1 MNFNPL
7 SESLQSGIR
16 GDDNKSYA
24 SRAETVFRHT
34 RKVLRREESA
44 LPEINTHA
52 EARNAIHLQMK
63 SMSNIYGKK
72 LSQKRATSTDF

>member
-34 RKVLRREESA
+34 RKVLRRQESV
-44 LPEINTHA
+44 LPEINVRE
-52 EARNAIHLQMK
+52 EARNAINQQMK
-63 SMSNIYGKK
+63 SMNNIYGKK
-72 LSQKRATSTDF
+72 LAHKRATSTDF

>member
-7 SESLQSGIR
+7 SESQQSGIR

-44 LPEINTHA
+44 LPEINTRE
-52 EARNAIHLQMK
+52 EARNAINQQMK
-63 SMSNIYGKK
+63 SMSNIYSKK
-72 LSQKRATSTDF
+72 LSHKRATSTDF